1 MENRNDL
8 EVWRLAPLHLMWCI
22 WRERNARSFED
33 RENALL
39 ELKNILQS
47 LYTWIAA
54 FKSLPISTFMRF
66 LDLCSSFSL
75 Y

>member
-33 RENALL
+33 REIVMLDDVT
-39 ELKNILQS
+39 IP
-47 LYTWIAA
+47 LYME
-54 FKSLPISTFMRF
+54 SCMECLPVSNFF
-66 LDLCSSFSL
+66 
-75 Y
+75 